1 MTLNPSIV
9 LPILFWNV
17 KQKINKLQIIH
28 VRWTC
33 LLSLGLTQGFQR
45 VISCVYS
52 GLIERSGKLLYMKIK
67 QSSLFDLTFLERFVA
82 FRRPLLS
89 GMTDSSRISRGSS
102 ILLFHS
108 SPQPSNATLIASL
121 SLQTTVQTHQTPS
134 SSRASAL
141 LPSTNLFTS
150 LSIVALYNFTSKTG
164 FVRSRKSHSVAKIPG
179 RSESHAVIRKRHCA
193 CVNQF
198 LHT

>member
-1 MTLNPSIV
+1 MTLNPSIG
-9 LPILFWNV
+9 LPTLFWNV

-33 LLSLGLTQGFQR
+33 LLSLGLTHGFQR
-45 VISCVYS
+45 VISCVTS
-52 GLIERSGKLLYMKIK
+52 GLIERSSKLLYMRIK
-67 QSSLFDLTFLERFVA
+67 QSSLFDLTFLERFVV

-89 GMTDSSRISRGSS
+89 GMTDSSWISRGSL
-102 ILLFHS
+102 IVLFHS
-108 SPQPSNATLIASL
+108 SPQPSNVTLIASL
-121 SLQTTVQTHQTPS
+121 SLQTTVQTQQTPS

-150 LSIVALYNFTSKTG
+150 IVALHNFTSSKTG
-164 FVRSRKSHSVAKIPG
+164 FARSRKSHSVAKIPG
-179 RSESHAVIRKRHCA
+179 RSESRAVIRKRHCA

>member
-1 MTLNPSIV
+1 MTLNPSIG
-9 LPILFWNV
+9 LPTLFWNV

-33 LLSLGLTQGFQR
+33 LLSLGLTHGFQR
-45 VISCVYS
+45 VIRCVTS
-52 GLIERSGKLLYMKIK
+52 GLIERSSKLLYMKIK

-102 ILLFHS
+102 IVLFHS

-134 SSRASAL
+134 SSRLQPCCLQQISSRAYSL
-141 LPSTNLFTS
+141 WHCITS
-150 LSIVALYNFTSKTG
+150 RQKQVLCD
-164 FVRSRKSHSVAKIPG
+164 RESRI
-179 RSESHAVIRKRHCA
+179 
-193 CVNQF
+193 QF
-198 LHT
+198 LKYQVVPSLTQ